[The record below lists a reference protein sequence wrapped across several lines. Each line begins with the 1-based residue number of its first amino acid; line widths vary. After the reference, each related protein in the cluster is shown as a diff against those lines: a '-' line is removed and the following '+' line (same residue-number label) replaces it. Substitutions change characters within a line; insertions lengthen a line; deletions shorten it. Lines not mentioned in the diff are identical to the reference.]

1 MDSRKEPA
9 RLFGS
14 KAIPCFAA
22 ALALSASFVTLDVAA
37 QAAAPPP
44 PPLMPLALTG
54 DAARGAVLAETCKGC
69 HGVPGSHNAYPSYYV
84 PKLGGQNADYI
95 EIALQGYRRGTRS
108 HPTMQAQ
115 ASSLSDQDIADLAA
129 FFAAWAG
136 EPETGKSDASAQEVD
151 EGKRKAT
158 ACLQC
163 HGETGIAAAK
173 QWPNLAGQHLSYLE
187 QALSQYKSGQRADL
201 LMAQQVAPL
210 DEVTIAELAAYFA
223 AQPYLH
229 QTPAA
234 N

>member
-1 MDSRKEPA
+1 
-9 RLFGS
+9 LFRS
-14 KAIPCFAA
+14 KIILFFAA
-22 ALALSASFVTLDVAA
+22 ASALSAAFVTPEVAA

-44 PPLMPLALTG
+44 PLIPLALEG

-84 PKLGGQNADYI
+84 PKLGGQNGDYI

-115 ASSLSDQDIADLAA
+115 ASSLTDQDIADIAA
-129 FFAAWAG
+129 YFAAWAG
-136 EPETGKSDASAQEVD
+136 EPETGKSSASAEVVD

-163 HGETGIAAAK
+163 HGEAGVAAAK
-173 QWPNLAGQHLSYLE
+173 QWPNLGGQHFSYLE
-187 QALSQYKSGQRADL
+187 QALSQYKTGQRVDM
-201 LMAQQVAPL
+201 LMAQQVAAL
-210 DEVTIAELAAYFA
+210 DEATIAELAAYFS

-229 QTPAA
+229 QTATK
-234 N
+234 

>member
-1 MDSRKEPA
+1 
-9 RLFGS
+9 LFRS
-14 KAIPCFAA
+14 QIILLLTAA
-22 ALALSASFVTLDVAA
+22 SALAATSVARDAAA
-37 QAAAPPP
+37 QAAVAPPP
-44 PPLMPLALTG
+44 PLAPLTIAG

-84 PKLGGQNADYI
+84 PKLGGQNLEYI

-115 ASSLSDQDIADLAA
+115 ASSLTDQDIADIATY
-129 FFAAWAG
+129 FAAWAG
-136 EPETGKSDASAQEVD
+136 EPETGKSDASALEIE

-163 HGETGIAAAK
+163 HGESGVAAAK

-187 QALSQYKSGQRADL
+187 QALGQYKNGQRVDV
-201 LMAQQVAPL
+201 LMAQQVAAL
-210 DEVTIAELAAYFA
+210 DDATIAALAAYFS

-229 QTPAA
+229 QTPAK
-234 N
+234 

>member
-1 MDSRKEPA
+1 MFRSQII
-9 RLFGS
+9 LL
-14 KAIPCFAA
+14 FAA
-22 ALALSASFVTLDVAA
+22 ASALAAASVARDAAA
-37 QAAAPPP
+37 QAAAAPPP
-44 PPLMPLALTG
+44 PLAPLTIAG

-84 PKLGGQNADYI
+84 PKLGGQNLEYI

-115 ASSLSDQDIADLAA
+115 ASSLADQDIADIATY
-129 FFAAWAG
+129 FAAWAG
-136 EPETGKSDASAQEVD
+136 EPETGKSDASALEIE

-163 HGETGIAAAK
+163 HGEAGVASAK

-187 QALSQYKSGQRADL
+187 QALGQYKNGQRVDV
-201 LMAQQVAPL
+201 LMAQQVAAL
-210 DEVTIAELAAYFA
+210 DDATIAALAAYFS

-229 QTPAA
+229 QTPAK
-234 N
+234 

>member
-1 MDSRKEPA
+1 
-9 RLFGS
+9 LFRS
-14 KAIPCFAA
+14 NTTVLLAAVSALAA
-22 ALALSASFVTLDVAA
+22 AFVTLGAGAQQAA
-37 QAAAPPP
+37 PAAPPP
-44 PPLMPLALTG
+44 PPLAALTIPG

-84 PKLGGQNADYI
+84 PKLGGQNLEYI

-115 ASSLSDQDIADLAA
+115 ASSLADQDIADIAT
-129 FFAAWAG
+129 FFSAWAG
-136 EPETGKSDASAQEVD
+136 EPETGKSDASTHEID

-163 HGETGIAAAK
+163 HGEAGVASAK

-187 QALSQYKSGQRADL
+187 QALHQYKSGQRVDL
-201 LMAQQVAPL
+201 LMAQQVSAL
-210 DEVTIAELAAYFA
+210 DEATIAELAAYFS

-229 QTPAA
+229 QTPIK
-234 N
+234 